1 MTRGESSM
9 GNADRYAKVDRD
21 ILAVMEK
28 PGRLYFAGL
37 AVTGLLVVI
46 GGILWA
52 YQIRNGLGVAGY
64 THPVNW
70 AIYITNFV
78 FWVGIAHS
86 GTLISA
92 VLFLFRARYRTS
104 FNRAA
109 EAMTVFAIMVAGM
122 FPLIHLGRSWVFY
135 YLIPYPTQR
144 QLWVNFRSPLIW
156 DVFAVGTYFTV
167 SVVFFYVGMLPDFA
181 AAKQR
186 VEGIRKRVFSVL
198 SLGWQGTDREWK
210 HYGMLYL
217 FLAAFATPLVASVHS
232 VVSWDFAMSIVPG
245 WHTTI
250 FAPYFVAGA
259 IFSGFAMVVS
269 LMVIC
274 RWAFGL
280 ERIITV
286 RHFDYMAKIILLTGW
301 MVAYAYG
308 IEFFTAWFSGNRNE
322 LFAFI
327 NRAIG
332 PYAWAYWTMV
342 TCNVLVPQV
351 FWSARARRSL
361 PVLFVVSVLVNV
373 GMWFER
379 FVIIVTSLH
388 RDFLPSS
395 WGIYTPTFWDW
406 ATFIGTMGLF
416 LTLFFLFIRFL
427 PAISIFE
434 MRTLVPG
441 AKLDEKEAA

>member
-1 MTRGESSM
+1 M
-9 GNADRYAKVDRD
+9 GNADKYAKVDRD
-21 ILAVMEK
+21 ILAAMEK
-28 PGRLYFAGL
+28 PGRLYLAGL
-37 AVTGLLVVI
+37 AVTGSLVVI

-92 VLFLFRARYRTS
+92 VLYLFRARYRTS

-109 EAMTVFAIMVAGM
+109 EAMTVFALMVAGL

-167 SVVFFYVGMLPDFA
+167 SVVFFYVGMIPDFA
-181 AAKQR
+181 IARRCK
-186 VEGIRKRVFSVL
+186 EGIRKKIYSAL
-198 SLGWQGTDREWK
+198 SLGWKGTERDWR
-210 HYGMLYL
+210 HYAMLYL

-259 IFSGFAMVVS
+259 IFSGIAMVITLVVPLRKAMHLHEYITDDHFESIAKILLFTSLIVSYAYIVEFGLASYSGNIFETESFRYRALGEFRYLTWAMFFCNSIVPLTLFAKRLRRNTTYLLVVS
-269 LMVIC
+269 L
-274 RWAFGL
+274 
-280 ERIITV
+280 
-286 RHFDYMAKIILLTGW
+286 
-301 MVAYAYG
+301 
-308 IEFFTAWFSGNRNE
+308 
-322 LFAFI
+322 
-327 NRAIG
+327 
-332 PYAWAYWTMV
+332 
-342 TCNVLVPQV
+342 
-351 FWSARARRSL
+351 
-361 PVLFVVSVLVNV
+361 LVNV
-373 GMWFER
+373 GMWLER
-379 FVIIVTSLH
+379 FVIIVTSLAH
-388 RDFLPSS
+388 DYDPYV
-395 WGIYTPTFWDW
+395 WGTYRPTYVEVGISLGSF
-406 ATFIGTMGLF
+406 GLF
-416 LTLFFLFIRFL
+416 FMLYLLFVKNL
-427 PAISIFE
+427 PVLSITE
-434 MRTLVPG
+434 I
-441 AKLDEKEAA
+441 KEHL

>member
-1 MTRGESSM
+1 M

-21 ILAVMEK
+21 ILAAMEK
-28 PGRLYFAGL
+28 PGRLYLVGL
-37 AVTGLLVVI
+37 AFTATLTVI

-92 VLFLFRARYRTS
+92 VLYLFRAGYRTS

-109 EAMTVFAIMVAGM
+109 EAMTVFALMVAGL

-135 YLIPYPTQR
+135 YLIPYPNQR

-167 SVVFFYVGMLPDFA
+167 SLVFFYVGMIPDFA
-181 AAKQR
+181 IARRCK
-186 VEGIRKRVFSVL
+186 EGIRKRIFSVL
-198 SLGWQGTDREWK
+198 SLGWKGTEREWR

-259 IFSGFAMVVS
+259 ILSGTAMVITLVVPLRKALNLHEYITDGHFESIAKIMLFTSLIVSYAYIVEFGLAWYGGNVFEAGSFRYRALGDFRYLTWAMIFCNSLVPLTLFAKRLRRNTTYLLIVS
-269 LMVIC
+269 L
-274 RWAFGL
+274 
-280 ERIITV
+280 
-286 RHFDYMAKIILLTGW
+286 
-301 MVAYAYG
+301 
-308 IEFFTAWFSGNRNE
+308 
-322 LFAFI
+322 
-327 NRAIG
+327 
-332 PYAWAYWTMV
+332 
-342 TCNVLVPQV
+342 
-351 FWSARARRSL
+351 
-361 PVLFVVSVLVNV
+361 LVNV
-373 GMWFER
+373 GMWLER
-379 FVIIVTSLH
+379 FVIIVTSLAH
-388 RDFLPSS
+388 DYDPYVWGTYSPTYVEVGISLGSFGMFFTLYLLFVKTLPV
-395 WGIYTPTFWDW
+395 
-406 ATFIGTMGLF
+406 L
-416 LTLFFLFIRFL
+416 
-427 PAISIFE
+427 SITE
-434 MRTLVPG
+434 I
-441 AKLDEKEAA
+441 KEHL

>member
-1 MTRGESSM
+1 M
-9 GNADRYAKVDRD
+9 GNAEKYAKVDRD
-21 ILAVMEK
+21 ILAAMGK
-28 PGRLYFAGL
+28 PGRVYLAGL
-37 AVTGLLVVI
+37 AVTASLVVI

-109 EAMTVFAIMVAGM
+109 EAMTVFALMVAGL

-135 YLIPYPTQR
+135 FLIPYPNQR

-167 SVVFFYVGMLPDFA
+167 SVVFFYVGMIPDFA
-181 AAKQR
+181 IARRCK
-186 VEGIRKRVFSVL
+186 EGIRKKIFTVL
-198 SLGWQGTDREWK
+198 SLGWKGTEREWR

-259 IFSGFAMVVS
+259 ILSGTAMVITLVVPLRKAMNLREYITDDHFESIAKILLFTSLIVSYAYIVEFGMASYGGNAFEMESFRYRALGEFRYLTWTMIFCNSLVPLTLFAKRLRRNTTYLLVVS
-269 LMVIC
+269 L
-274 RWAFGL
+274 
-280 ERIITV
+280 
-286 RHFDYMAKIILLTGW
+286 
-301 MVAYAYG
+301 
-308 IEFFTAWFSGNRNE
+308 
-322 LFAFI
+322 
-327 NRAIG
+327 
-332 PYAWAYWTMV
+332 
-342 TCNVLVPQV
+342 
-351 FWSARARRSL
+351 
-361 PVLFVVSVLVNV
+361 LVNV
-373 GMWFER
+373 GMWLER
-379 FVIIVTSLH
+379 FVIIVTSLAH
-388 RDFLPSS
+388 DFDPYV
-395 WGIYTPTFWDW
+395 WGTYRPTYVEVGISLGSF
-406 ATFIGTMGLF
+406 G
-416 LTLFFLFIRFL
+416 LFFLLYLLFVKNL
-427 PAISIFE
+427 PVLSITE
-434 MRTLVPG
+434 I
-441 AKLDEKEAA
+441 KEHL

>member
-1 MTRGESSM
+1 M
-9 GNADRYAKVDRD
+9 GNVHKYAKVDRD
-21 ILAVMEK
+21 ILAAMGK
-28 PGRLYFAGL
+28 PGRLYLAGL
-37 AVTGLLVVI
+37 AVTASLVVI

-109 EAMTVFAIMVAGM
+109 EAMTVFALMVAGL

-135 YLIPYPTQR
+135 YLIPYPNQR
-144 QLWVNFRSPLIW
+144 QLWVNFRSPLVW

-167 SVVFFYVGMLPDFA
+167 SLVFFYVGMLPDFA
-181 AAKQR
+181 VAKR
-186 VEGIRKRVFSVL
+186 YAEGIRKRIYTVL
-198 SLGWQGTDREWK
+198 SLGWKGTDREWR

-259 IFSGFAMVVS
+259 ILSGTAMVITLVVPLRKTMNLHEYITDDHFESIAKILLFTSLIVSYAYIVEFGLAWYGENVFERESFRYRALGEFRYLTWAMIFCNSVVPLTLFSKRLRRNTTYLLVVS
-269 LMVIC
+269 L
-274 RWAFGL
+274 
-280 ERIITV
+280 
-286 RHFDYMAKIILLTGW
+286 
-301 MVAYAYG
+301 
-308 IEFFTAWFSGNRNE
+308 
-322 LFAFI
+322 
-327 NRAIG
+327 
-332 PYAWAYWTMV
+332 
-342 TCNVLVPQV
+342 
-351 FWSARARRSL
+351 
-361 PVLFVVSVLVNV
+361 LVNV
-373 GMWFER
+373 GMWLER
-379 FVIIVTSLH
+379 FVIIVTSLAH
-388 RDFLPSS
+388 DFDPYV
-395 WGIYTPTFWDW
+395 WGTYRPTYVEVGISLGSF
-406 ATFIGTMGLF
+406 GLF
-416 LTLFFLFIRFL
+416 FMLYLLFVKNL
-427 PAISIFE
+427 PVLSISEI
-434 MRTLVPG
+434 
-441 AKLDEKEAA
+441 KEHL

>member
-1 MTRGESSM
+1 M

-21 ILAVMEK
+21 ILAAMEK
-28 PGRLYFAGL
+28 PGRVYLAGL
-37 AVTGLLVVI
+37 AFAATLTVI

-92 VLFLFRARYRTS
+92 VLYLFRARYRTS

-109 EAMTVFAIMVAGM
+109 EAMTVFALMVAGL

-135 YLIPYPTQR
+135 YLLPYPNQR

-167 SVVFFYVGMLPDFA
+167 SLVFFYVGMIPDFA
-181 AAKQR
+181 IARRCK
-186 VEGIRKRVFSVL
+186 EGIRKRIYQVL
-198 SLGWQGTDREWK
+198 SLGWKGTEREWR

-232 VVSWDFAMSIVPG
+232 VVSWDFAMSILPG

-259 IFSGFAMVVS
+259 IFSGTAMVITLVIPLRKAMNLHEYITDDHFESIAKIMLFTSLIVSYAYIVEFGMAWYGGNVFEMGAFRYRALGDFRYLTWAMIFCNSLVPLTLFAKRLRRNTTCLLIVS
-269 LMVIC
+269 L
-274 RWAFGL
+274 
-280 ERIITV
+280 
-286 RHFDYMAKIILLTGW
+286 
-301 MVAYAYG
+301 
-308 IEFFTAWFSGNRNE
+308 
-322 LFAFI
+322 
-327 NRAIG
+327 
-332 PYAWAYWTMV
+332 
-342 TCNVLVPQV
+342 
-351 FWSARARRSL
+351 
-361 PVLFVVSVLVNV
+361 LVNV
-373 GMWFER
+373 GMWLER
-379 FVIIVTSLH
+379 FVIIVTSLAH
-388 RDFLPSS
+388 DYDPYVWGTYSPTYVEVGISLGSFGMFFTLYLLFVKNLPV
-395 WGIYTPTFWDW
+395 
-406 ATFIGTMGLF
+406 L
-416 LTLFFLFIRFL
+416 
-427 PAISIFE
+427 SITE
-434 MRTLVPG
+434 I
-441 AKLDEKEAA
+441 KEHL

>member
-1 MTRGESSM
+1 ME
-9 GNADRYAKVDRD
+9 NAEKYAKVDRD
-21 ILAVMEK
+21 ILAAMEK
-28 PGRLYFAGL
+28 PGRLYLAGL
-37 AVTGLLVVI
+37 AVAAALTVI

-52 YQIRNGLGVAGY
+52 YQIRSGLGVAGY

-109 EAMTVFAIMVAGM
+109 EAMTVFALMVAGM

-181 AAKQR
+181 VARRLK
-186 VEGIRKRVFSVL
+186 EGIRKKIYTVL
-198 SLGWQGTDREWK
+198 SLGWKGTDREWR

-245 WHTTI
+245 WHTTL

-259 IFSGFAMVVS
+259 IFSGTAMVITLVIPLRKAMHLHEYITDDHFESIAKILLFTSLIVSYAYIVEFGMASYGENIFEMEAFRYRALGEFRYLTWAMIFCNSLVPLTLFAKRLRRNTAYLLVVS
-269 LMVIC
+269 L
-274 RWAFGL
+274 
-280 ERIITV
+280 
-286 RHFDYMAKIILLTGW
+286 
-301 MVAYAYG
+301 
-308 IEFFTAWFSGNRNE
+308 
-322 LFAFI
+322 
-327 NRAIG
+327 
-332 PYAWAYWTMV
+332 
-342 TCNVLVPQV
+342 
-351 FWSARARRSL
+351 
-361 PVLFVVSVLVNV
+361 LVNV
-373 GMWFER
+373 GMWLER
-379 FVIIVTSLH
+379 FVIIVTSLAH
-388 RDFLPSS
+388 DFDPYV
-395 WGIYTPTFWDW
+395 WGTYRPTYVEVGISLGSF
-406 ATFIGTMGLF
+406 GLF
-416 LTLFFLFIRFL
+416 FMLYLLFVKNL
-427 PAISIFE
+427 PVLSITE
-434 MRTLVPG
+434 I
-441 AKLDEKEAA
+441 KEHL

>member
-1 MTRGESSM
+1 M
-9 GNADRYAKVDRD
+9 GKTDRYAKVDRD
-21 ILAVMEK
+21 ILAAMEK
-28 PGRLYFAGL
+28 PGRVYLAGL
-37 AVTGLLVVI
+37 AFAATLTVI

-92 VLFLFRARYRTS
+92 VLYLFRARYRTS

-109 EAMTVFAIMVAGM
+109 EAMTVFALMVAGL

-135 YLIPYPTQR
+135 YLLPYPNQR

-167 SVVFFYVGMLPDFA
+167 SLVFFYVGMIPDFA
-181 AAKQR
+181 IARRCK
-186 VEGIRKRVFSVL
+186 EGIRKRIYQVL
-198 SLGWQGTDREWK
+198 SLGWKGTEREWR

-259 IFSGFAMVVS
+259 IFSGTAMVITLVIPLRKAMNLHEYITDDHFESIAKIMLFTSLIVSYAYIVEFGMAWYGGNVFEMGAFRYRALGDFRYLTWAMIFCNSIVPLTLFAKRLRRNTTCLLIVS
-269 LMVIC
+269 L
-274 RWAFGL
+274 
-280 ERIITV
+280 
-286 RHFDYMAKIILLTGW
+286 
-301 MVAYAYG
+301 
-308 IEFFTAWFSGNRNE
+308 
-322 LFAFI
+322 
-327 NRAIG
+327 
-332 PYAWAYWTMV
+332 
-342 TCNVLVPQV
+342 
-351 FWSARARRSL
+351 
-361 PVLFVVSVLVNV
+361 LVNV
-373 GMWFER
+373 GMWLER
-379 FVIIVTSLH
+379 FVIIVTSLAH
-388 RDFLPSS
+388 DYDPYVWGTYSPTYVEVGISLGSFGMFFMLYLLFVKNLPV
-395 WGIYTPTFWDW
+395 
-406 ATFIGTMGLF
+406 L
-416 LTLFFLFIRFL
+416 
-427 PAISIFE
+427 SITE
-434 MRTLVPG
+434 I
-441 AKLDEKEAA
+441 KEHL